1 MSMSFLVVFLREN
14 VFEFLGE
21 FTWDEVNA
29 HWRLFSDCMDNACG
43 RSKIDRMHEWF
54 LKFKF
59 SFPWS
64 CRTGNLT
71 GTRNGWKWNLKF
83 AEYQPRVAVCASRVA
98 EQDYREREPR
108 DRRNKMLVMI
118 FHKLVKQKTYVLNV
132 AIIITTVAQRV
143 FFKFYALHYTSHE
156 ISAVL

>member
-1 MSMSFLVVFLREN
+1 MSFLVVFLREN
-14 VFEFLGE
+14 VFELLGE
-21 FTWDEVNA
+21 FTWESIVR
-29 HWRLFSDCMDNACG
+29 WRECPLAPFLWLHG

-71 GTRNGWKWNLKF
+71 GTRNGLKWNLKF
-83 AEYQPRVAVCASRVA
+83 AEYQPRVAVYASRVA

-132 AIIITTVAQRV
+132 AIIITTVAQKV
-143 FFKFYALHYTSHE
+143 FLKFYVLHYTSHE

>member
-1 MSMSFLVVFLREN
+1 M
-14 VFEFLGE
+14 
-21 FTWDEVNA
+21 
-29 HWRLFSDCMDNACG
+29 
-43 RSKIDRMHEWF
+43 
-54 LKFKF
+54 
-59 SFPWS
+59 
-64 CRTGNLT
+64 
-71 GTRNGWKWNLKF
+71 
-83 AEYQPRVAVCASRVA
+83 AVCASRVA